1 MARVCIFATVLLL
14 AASIALAQKPA
25 FEVASIK
32 PNTSGQ
38 DGGSL
43 GPRGNRLVATNVTLR
58 SLLTFAYAPPN
69 GTLLYEQL
77 VETPEWANTDHLD
90 IEAKA
95 EGEGAVPIQQMRLML
110 QSLLEDRFQ
119 LKAHRENRDLPV
131 FNLVLTKRGP
141 TPSADQTP
149 PDPSRSSLQFS
160 SSAENQSALPR
171 GAMRITK
178 VASGTTLAGNAITV
192 SRLVTLLQ
200 GQSDRMILDKTGFT
214 SLFDI
219 NFAYTS
225 AAQASESS
233 APLLSTAIQDIG
245 LKLEPAKAPVEV
257 LVVDSVHKP
266 SAN

>member
-1 MARVCIFATVLLL
+1 
-14 AASIALAQKPA
+14 
-25 FEVASIK
+25 
-32 PNTSGQ
+32 
-38 DGGSL
+38 
-43 GPRGNRLVATNVTLR
+43 
-58 SLLTFAYAPPN
+58 
-69 GTLLYEQL
+69 
-77 VETPEWANTDHLD
+77 
-90 IEAKA
+90 
-95 EGEGAVPIQQMRLML
+95 
-110 QSLLEDRFQ
+110 
-119 LKAHRENRDLPV
+119 
-131 FNLVLTKRGP
+131 
-141 TPSADQTP
+141 
-149 PDPSRSSLQFS
+149 
-160 SSAENQSALPR
+160 
-171 GAMRITK
+171 MRITK